1 MKRKILYI
9 TGTRAD
15 YGLMKSVLREIEN
28 HPKLELELIATGMHL
43 MPEFGMTINEIKKDG
58 FKIHEIAATY
68 EQDNKQSMAN
78 FVGKFIQLLTDK
90 VKKIKP
96 DIILLLGDRAEMLAG
111 AIVGTYLTIPVA
123 HIHGGDISSTVDEI
137 VRHAI
142 TKLAHIHFPATEKS
156 AERII
161 KMGEESWRVHVV
173 GAPGLDLIVN
183 EKLLSKEEICKNLS
197 LDPKKPIFLVIQHP
211 VTMEIEQAE
220 KQMRETMEAITHLK
234 QQTVVVYPNADAGGR
249 KMVEV
254 IKEYE
259 KYPFIK
265 LFKNIPHKEYLSL
278 MKYAAVMIGNSS
290 SGIVE
295 APSFKL
301 PVVNIGT
308 RQEGRERANNIIDA
322 DYDKEEIKKAIKKA
336 LSPEFKEK
344 VKKCKNP
351 YGDGKTGER
360 VANILD
366 KIKIDN
372 RLLQKKQVF
381 SQNSDSQRF
390 IDFYGA
396 FSNTFIRG

>member
-28 HPKLELELIATGMHL
+28 HPKLELEVIATGMHL

-96 DIILLLGDRAEMLAG
+96 DIIMVLGDRGEMLAG
-111 AIVGTYLTIPVA
+111 VIVGTYLTIPVA

-161 KMGEESWRVHVV
+161 KMGEDPSNVFVV
-173 GAPGLDLIVN
+173 GAPGLDIILNENLIEPTKLS
-183 EKLLSKEEICKNLS
+183 EKYNLDLSE
-197 LDPKKPIFLVIQHP
+197 PILLVIQHP
-211 VTMEIEQAE
+211 VTTEVEDAPTQI
-220 KQMRETMEAITHLK
+220 RETLEAISELRY
-234 QQTVVVYPNADAGGR
+234 QTILIYPNADAGGR
-249 KMVEV
+249 NMIEV

-259 KYPFIK
+259 KHPFIK
-265 LFKNIPHKEYLSL
+265 IFKNIPYKEYLSL
-278 MKYAAVMIGNSS
+278 MNIASVMVGNSS
-290 SGIVE
+290 SGIIE
-295 APSFKL
+295 APSFGL

-308 RQEGRERANNIIDA
+308 RQEGRQRAENVIDV
-322 DYDKEEIKKAIKKA
+322 DYDKEEIKAAIKKA
-336 LSPEFKEK
+336 LYDEDFKEK
-344 VKKCKNP
+344 VKNCKNP
-351 YGDGKTGER
+351 YGDGKAGVR
-360 VANILD
+360 IADILS
-366 KIKIDN
+366 KIKIDKK
-372 RLLQKKQVF
+372 LLQKK
-381 SQNSDSQRF
+381 
-390 IDFYGA
+390 ITY
-396 FSNTFIRG
+396 